1 MSLPAMEWRRI
12 AAVAPAANTI
22 EAFLNAIYTS
32 LQAVTYDNGDARVP
46 GTGSAWTGS
55 RYENVGVTEAVY
67 ATPPLAA
74 VSDLRA
80 IWAGVDAGAP
90 TPKMCA
96 YGADTY
102 GADTFAAGFIL
113 SSINK
118 GSGAFNAWDA
128 ANPFTAGN
136 FFGYWR
142 GAMRTALTI
151 SQIQV
156 IESKEGI
163 AVFAITNTG
172 AVVGDILGALFDP
185 LSSDPA
191 DAESNG
197 RLYGMSKLASSASNL
212 GDLLYSTTN
221 ALFRNSASLNGN
233 HTGVFEPGTG
243 TVWAATL
250 QQCYGDSGAPAGTL
264 PSTRAFLAPFSA
276 IKVDVPKYALGE
288 LRGIRGAQALQYGGV
303 VNDAGGVEAGYV
315 VSSTAASV
323 GGAMVFMKG

>member
-32 LQAVTYDNGDARVP
+32 LQAATYDNGDPRVP
-46 GTGSAWTGS
+46 GAGSAWTGS
-55 RYENVGVTEAVY
+55 RYQNVGVTEAVY

-96 YGADTY
+96 YG
-102 GADTFAAGFIL
+102 GDTFAAGFIL

-128 ANPFTAGN
+128 VNPFTTGD

-142 GAMRTALTI
+142 GAMRTTLTI

-156 IESKEGI
+156 IESREGI

-172 AVVGDILGALFDP
+172 AVVGDCLGALFDP

-197 RLYGMSKLASSASNL
+197 RLYGMSKLAISSNNL
-212 GDLLYSTTN
+212 GDLLLSLYSTPGV
-221 ALFRNSASLNGN
+221 LFRNSAVANGS
-233 HTGVFEPGTG
+233 HTGVFQPGAG
-243 TVWAATL
+243 TVWACGL
-250 QQCYGDSGAPAGTL
+250 QQSYGIVNAPAGTL
-264 PSTRAFLAPFSA
+264 PSTKAFLAPFSA
-276 IKVDVPKYALGE
+276 IKYDVPNYALGE
-288 LRGIRGAQALQYGGV
+288 LRGIRGAQGLQYGGV

-315 VSSTAASV
+315 VSSNAA
-323 GGAMVFMKG
+323 GAAGAMAFMKG

>member
-96 YGADTY
+96 YGADT
-102 GADTFAAGFIL
+102 FAAGFIL

-118 GSGAFNAWDA
+118 GSGAFNAWDVA
-128 ANPFTAGN
+128 SPFTTGD

-197 RLYGMSKLASSASNL
+197 RLYGMSKLGITSTNL
-212 GDLLYSTTN
+212 GDLLTGWYSSGN
-221 ALFRNSASLNGN
+221 ILFRNSASANGN
-233 HTGVFEPGTG
+233 HTGVFQPGTG
-243 TVWAATL
+243 TVWPAGL
-250 QQCYGDSGAPAGTL
+250 QQSYGIASAPAGTL
-264 PSTRAFLAPFSA
+264 PSTKAFLAPFSA
-276 IKVDVPKYALGE
+276 IKYDVPNYALGE
-288 LRGIRGAQALQYGGV
+288 LRGIRGAQGLQYGGV

-315 VSSTAASV
+315 VSGDAAGVAS
-323 GGAMVFMKG
+323 AMAFMKG

>member
-1 MSLPAMEWRRI
+1 MSLPALEFRRI
-12 AAVAPAANTI
+12 AAVVPAANTI

-32 LQAVTYDNGDARVP
+32 LQAVTYDNGDPRVP

-55 RYENVGVTEAVY
+55 RYQNVGVTEAVY

-74 VSDLRA
+74 VSDLRS

-90 TPKMCA
+90 APTMCA
-96 YGADTY
+96 Y

-128 ANPFTAGN
+128 VNPFTAGD

-142 GAMRTALTI
+142 GAIRTTLTI

-156 IESKEGI
+156 LESTESI

-172 AVVGDILGALFDP
+172 AVVGDYEGAIIDP
-185 LSSDPA
+185 LSSDAA

-197 RLYGMSKLASSASNL
+197 RLYGMAKMGITSTNIGA
-212 GDLLYSTTN
+212 LLTSFYSTAN
-221 ALFRNSASLNGN
+221 VLFRNTSGANAN
-233 HTGVFEPGTG
+233 HMGVFQPATG
-243 TVWAATL
+243 NVWSAAINTA
-250 QQCYGDSGAPAGTL
+250 YGLAAAPTGQL
-264 PSTRAFLAPFSA
+264 PSGKAFLPPFPCAKFDAPNYS
-276 IKVDVPKYALGE
+276 LGE
-288 LRGIRGAQALQYGGV
+288 LRGIRGAQQLQYGGV
-303 VNDAGGVEAGYV
+303 VNDAGGTEAGYT
-315 VSSTAASV
+315 VSASAV
-323 GGAMVFMKG
+323 ASSSEAVEFMKA